1 MPSPVRSETTLLL
14 HSFGKGD
21 KAAAEKLLP
30 LVYDELHRRARMMMQ
45 QQRGSHTLQPTALI
59 HEAFL
64 RLVDQDELQAESRL
78 HFLRI
83 AAKAMRYVLADHAKA
98 KGRIKRGDGLR
109 PMTLDEGVVAARSED
124 VLVIEDALER
134 LAMMDE
140 QGAQIVE
147 LKFYGGLEHTEI
159 AQALGVSLRTV
170 ERGWR
175 AARAWLVGAMKDGE
189 R

>member
-1 MPSPVRSETTLLL
+1 
-14 HSFGKGD
+14 
-21 KAAAEKLLP
+21 
-30 LVYDELHRRARMMMQ
+30 
-45 QQRGSHTLQPTALI
+45 
-59 HEAFL
+59 
-64 RLVDQDELQAESRL
+64 
-78 HFLRI
+78 
-83 AAKAMRYVLADHAKA
+83 
-98 KGRIKRGDGLR
+98 
-109 PMTLDEGVVAARSED
+109 MTLDEGVVAARSED

-134 LAMMDE
+134 LAEMDE